1 MSMNRKTDLE
11 VMRRI
16 KESHDN
22 SNKWF
27 DDCSYITHSQ
37 WTYLNAEDVAK
48 KLVELGNEIER
59 LKDNLEEIS
68 EADCL
73 GEVAKILRNCGID
86 T

>member
-1 MSMNRKTDLE
+1 MKDNLE
-11 VMRRI
+11 
-16 KESHDN
+16 EFPELD
-22 SNKWF
+22 KWF
-27 DDCSYITHSQ
+27 NDCGYITHLQ